1 MPVFDDLEWLRWFV
15 EEVVMPLLLWW
26 LDRRR
31 W

>member
-1 MPVFDDLEWLRWFV
+1 MVFDELDWLRWFV

-31 W
+31 